1 MSSATVRI
9 CKSHVQKNGQ
19 NVPED
24 LAVALQK
31 LSEEGKIPVGFY
43 NATSYVYPRRVLIYI
58 SDLISLSKK
67 FISKQLLA
75 FKKSNYRSDHVTV
88 VGGWK
93 HEMRNGGY
101 FGRWW
106 EAGDL

>member
-43 NATSYVYPRRVLIYI
+43 NATSFLHSRKVITDP
-58 SDLISLSKK
+58 
-67 FISKQLLA
+67 
-75 FKKSNYRSDHVTV
+75 T
-88 VGGWK
+88 
-93 HEMRNGGY
+93 M
-101 FGRWW
+101 
-106 EAGDL
+106 